1 MKITTVSLIGLM
13 LALAPSVNAS
23 LPANTVVATI
33 PVGSLPTAVVV
44 SPDSSTIYIANSG
57 SNTVSVIDATSNT
70 VVNTFTVALFP
81 TSLAISRDGS
91 TLYVGSLGPAENLQV
106 VSTATGTVTATMK
119 VGNGESLGLALS
131 PDGTQ
136 LYDLAGASVCII
148 DTATNTLVKK
158 LFLNN
163 PIGNT
168 LEFPLNAVFTANG
181 KNVYVNCGINVTL
194 GYTRAAIA
202 RIDTA
207 SETVVGNIALADEGL
222 GIALDPA
229 SNDIYITRR
238 PRSKTETGNCE
249 LGVIIPPNDQLA
261 SKAFIPHCRANPI
274 AFTPDGKYLYIVA
287 TDKKAT
293 NSTVLTI
300 ETAGKKVVGTPIVV
314 GVGASPIAI
323 APNGNFAYVVNEN
336 DYVVHAT
343 GSVSVINIQPN

>member
-1 MKITTVSLIGLM
+1 MKIRTVSLIGLM
-13 LALAPSVNAS
+13 LALVPAVKAS

-44 SPDSSTIYIANSG
+44 SSDSGTIYIANSL
-57 SNTVSVIDATSNT
+57 SNSVSVIDATSNK
-70 VVNTFTVALFP
+70 VVNTFSVAVGP
-81 TSLAISRDGS
+81 TSLAISQDGS
-91 TLYVGSLGPAENLQV
+91 TLYVGGFGLTENLQV
-106 VSTATGTVTATMK
+106 VSTATGTVTATLE
-119 VGNGESLGLALS
+119 VGDGSESLGLALS

-136 LYDLAGASVCII
+136 LYDLAGRYVCII
-148 DTATNTLVKK
+148 DTATNTLVKS
-158 LFLNN
+158 LVLNS
-163 PIGNT
+163 PTGT
-168 LEFPLNAVFTANG
+168 LEFPINAVFTANG
-181 KNVYVNCGINVTL
+181 KYVYLNCGINVT
-194 GYTRAAIA
+194 GYERAAVA
-202 RIDTA
+202 RIDTT
-207 SETVVGNIALADEGL
+207 SETVVGNTALADEGL

-274 AFTPDGKYLYIVA
+274 AFTPDGKYLYMVA
-287 TDKKAT
+287 TDKKTT

-300 ETAGKKVVGTPIVV
+300 ETAGNKVVGTPIVV
-314 GVGASPIAI
+314 GAGAIPIAI

-336 DYVVHAT
+336 YYVANPT